1 MSNVTMYVL
10 ESNFEEPVL
19 VITESPLQV
28 CILQILKGCKIYIGK
43 YNLEVVETHLKVM
56 LYLFLGIQYNFF

>member
-56 LYLFLGIQYNFF
+56 